1 MKKLEKDIEPHKKSV
16 AKIVKEQKKYENQL
30 VKVRAKLESI
40 RGPFKNRF
48 DTVLD
53 GMHLKRVALQW
64 ITCWTGHKKTKT
76 VFFGPL
82 QIAVDNTTVQE
93 FGTHKLCVKNLTL
106 YNHLLRQHPWGKC
119 IIFQSPNRQALLA
132 DRRRTRHRNPQVAAA
147 RSTSP
152 NGRSAPHQAPE
163 PTSGHRPIDKPSATG
178 RSAPHC

>member
-76 VFFGPL
+76 VFL
-82 QIAVDNTTVQE
+82 VHSRSQLTTQQ
-93 FGTHKLCVKNLTL
+93 FRNL
-106 YNHLLRQHPWGKC
+106 
-119 IIFQSPNRQALLA
+119 AL
-132 DRRRTRHRNPQVAAA
+132 
-147 RSTSP
+147 TS
-152 NGRSAPHQAPE
+152 SV
-163 PTSGHRPIDKPSATG
+163 
-178 RSAPHC
+178 